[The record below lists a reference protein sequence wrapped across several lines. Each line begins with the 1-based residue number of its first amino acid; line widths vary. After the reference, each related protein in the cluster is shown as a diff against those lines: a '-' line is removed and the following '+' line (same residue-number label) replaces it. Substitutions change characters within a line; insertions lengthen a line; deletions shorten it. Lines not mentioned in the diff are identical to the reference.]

1 MAERVSEVELWCI
14 LESHTPPWKRPRG
27 HAADLSGALEV
38 CKVWKASSSK
48 PSIRYLT
55 QNPSYSRNS
64 LKRVIQGIIQ
74 GSIIGIITR
83 HARSLGYSS
92 YVPHFTK
99 GHGRRRGC
107 VDHVAFPVHSGLSAF
122 AWLRA
127 YSPP

>member
-64 LKRVIQGIIQ
+64 LKRGIQ
-74 GSIIGIITR
+74 GSIIGVIKR
-83 HARSLGYSS
+83 DARSLGYSS
-92 YVPHFTK
+92 YVPLFTK
-99 GHGRRRGC
+99 GHGRCRGC

-122 AWLRA
+122 AWKRA